1 MIERRKLAI
10 IAAVALGLLGLG
22 AWLREPAAT
31 PAERV
36 EQAGQAQAGPTGLA
50 PEQSPRPQPKK
61 SNPEP
66 LPPQGTPIALIAGA
80 LQARADAG
88 DSRAACRLGIEL
100 VRCQQLEQAKSI
112 QWADGLPPDVSLT
125 RRGQLDAA
133 DRIAEI
139 EIRKI
144 RLGQH
149 CDAVDPALVAR
160 ASHYLRSAARA
171 GEPEA
176 MLRYATG
183 AHHGIGGQMGFI
195 RDPDFEVWRR
205 EAGGMLLRAAQAG
218 RVDAVSDLRRA
229 YSSDSAPYAAL
240 IPDDPVQARAWERLE
255 ARLGG
260 RDAPERQT
268 GDPALERQADA
279 LARQWHQRYFKDAV
293 LATGTGLSALSL
305 WPLDMPIKPPEQERF
320 CE

>member
-1 MIERRKLAI
+1 MIERRKLAV

-36 EQAGQAQAGPTGLA
+36 DQAGQAQAAPTEIA
-50 PEQSPRPQPKK
+50 PDESPRYKPGKT
-61 SNPEP
+61 SPES
-66 LPPQGTPIALIAGA
+66 LPPQGTPINLIVGA
-80 LQARADAG
+80 LQTRADAG

-112 QWADGLPPDVSLT
+112 QWADGLPPDESLA

-133 DRIAEI
+133 DRFAEI

-160 ASHYLRSAARA
+160 ATHYLRSAARA

-183 AHHGIGGQMGFI
+183 AHHGTVGQMGFI
-195 RDPDFEVWRR
+195 RDPDFEIWRR
-205 EAGGMLLRAAQAG
+205 EAPGMLLRAAQAG
-218 RVDAVSDLRRA
+218 RVDAVAQLRMG
-229 YSSDSAPYAAL
+229 YGSDSAPYAAL
-240 IPDDPVQARAWERLE
+240 IPDDPVQARAWDMVLARLE
-255 ARLGG
+255 G
-260 RDAPERQT
+260 RDRPERENE
-268 GDPALERQADA
+268 DPALERQAKA
-279 LARQWHQRYFKDAV
+279 LARQWHQRYFKGAV
-293 LATGTGLSALSL
+293 PSTGSGPSPTSL